1 MLRFATKLLL
11 AVFLVVVLAAAQS
24 IPPQKSIPAIAKA
37 ANGAVVS
44 IVMSDKNGN
53 PIAQGSG
60 FIVSKD
66 GVIVTNYH
74 VIAEGTSAVVKLPDG
89 AFYLVDGV
97 LEFDKARDIAVIKAH
112 GEHFRTLTLGDSDHV
127 QVGQE
132 VVAIGNPLSL
142 ESTVSNGIVSSV
154 RSIDEKGGK
163 YLQITAPISPGSSG
177 GPLFNMAGQVIG
189 VTTMYLK
196 GGENLNFAIP
206 INAAKN
212 LLLVQRAK
220 LLGFPNVSVSP
231 DTTPSSEVQQAS
243 EPTITSPQFKY
254 YQQMLA
260 AKDQSILGQGTQYAC
275 FLDEPTA
282 QWFWTVSATV
292 GIRNGMDVA
301 YRIFDSGVPENG
313 VYLFDGYISP
323 DSTPD
328 SFDALLPGNEGTESM
343 MSNRFLTVMDDDSEM
358 PADEKSRSEI
368 EKSGYAEWT
377 NETVSIILPNAN
389 DKKIDR
395 EIDRATGRFSISV
408 GDDSTTI
415 NGTCVKIPGAKTP
428 EEQFRDHRR

>member
-11 AVFLVVVLAAAQS
+11 AIFLVAALAAAQS

-44 IVMSDKNGN
+44 IVMSDKDGN

-60 FIVSKD
+60 FVVSQD
-66 GVIVTNYH
+66 GDILTNYH

-97 LEFDKARDIAVIKAH
+97 LASDKARDIAIIKAH

-177 GPLFNMAGQVIG
+177 GPLFNMEGQVIG

-206 INAAKN
+206 INAAKS
-212 LLLVQRAK
+212 LLLMQHAR

-231 DTTPSSEVQQAS
+231 DTTTSSEVQQAS

-260 AKDQSILGQGTQYAC
+260 AKDQAILGDTQYAC
-275 FLDEPTA
+275 FFDDSSF
-282 QWFWTVSATV
+282 QWFWTVSADV
-292 GIRNGMDVA
+292 EMKVMGMT
-301 YRIFDSGVPENG
+301 YQQFDSGVSEN
-313 VYLFDGYISP
+313 VAALFFGDISP
-323 DSTPD
+323 DSTPN
-328 SFDALLPGNEGTESM
+328 SFGAHLAGIGDTPSQ
-343 MSNRFLTVMDDDSEM
+343 
-358 PADEKSRSEI
+358 I
-368 EKSGYAEWT
+368 EKPDYAEWNT
-377 NETVSIILPNAN
+377 ETVSIITHNN

-395 EIDRATGRFSISV
+395 EIDRATGRFSATVSESDGNRV
-408 GDDSTTI
+408 GILT
-415 NGTCVKIPGAKTP
+415 GTCVKIPGAKTP
-428 EEQFRDHRR
+428 EEQFRDHR

>member
-1 MLRFATKLLL
+1 MLRFATKLLP
-11 AVFLVVVLAAAQS
+11 AIFLVASLAAAQS
-24 IPPQKSIPAIAKA
+24 IPPQKSITAIAKT

-44 IVMSDKNGN
+44 IVMSDKDGN

-66 GVIVTNYH
+66 GDILTNYH

-97 LEFDKARDIAVIKAH
+97 LASDKARDIAVIKAH
-112 GEHFRTLTLGDSDHV
+112 GEHFRTLALGDSDRV

-206 INAAKN
+206 INAAKS
-212 LLLVQRAK
+212 LLLVQHAK
-220 LLGFPNVSVSP
+220 LLSFPNVLVSP

-260 AKDQSILGQGTQYAC
+260 AKDQAILGPDWNTQYAC
-275 FLDEPTA
+275 FFDDSTI
-282 QWFWTVSATV
+282 QWFWTVSA
-292 GIRNGMDVA
+292 RFGMPDGMVVT
-301 YRIFDSGVPENG
+301 YQQFDSGVNANRSA
-313 VYLFDGYISP
+313 LFVGGISS
-323 DSTPD
+323 DSTPN
-328 SFDALLPGNEGTESM
+328 SFDANLD
-343 MSNRFLTVMDDDSEM
+343 RFGDVPT
-358 PADEKSRSEI
+358 I
-368 EKSGYAEWT
+368 EKGGHVEWT
-377 NETVSIILPNAN
+377 NETVSMIIPNTN
-389 DKKIDR
+389 DKIDF
-395 EIDRATGRFSISV
+395 EIDRATGRFSETVSESDGNRV
-408 GDDSTTI
+408 PVFT
-415 NGTCVKIPGAKTP
+415 GTCVKIPGAKTP
-428 EEQFRDHRR
+428 EEQFRDHRQ

>member
-11 AVFLVVVLAAAQS
+11 TILVAATVAAAQS
-24 IPPQKSIPAIAKA
+24 TSSQKSIPAIAKA

-44 IVMSDKNGN
+44 IVMSDKDGN

-60 FIVSKD
+60 FVVSKD
-66 GVIVTNYH
+66 GDILTNYH

-97 LEFDKARDIAVIKAH
+97 LASDKARDIAVIKAH
-112 GEHFRTLTLGDSDHV
+112 GEKFRTLALGDSDRV

-177 GPLFNMAGQVIG
+177 GPLFNMEGQVIG

-206 INAAKN
+206 INAAKS
-212 LLLVQRAK
+212 LLLMQHAK

-231 DTTPSSEVQQAS
+231 DTTTSSEVQQAS

-260 AKDQSILGQGTQYAC
+260 AKDQSILGDTQYAC
-275 FLDEPTA
+275 FFDDSSF
-282 QWFWTVSATV
+282 QWFWTVYATV
-292 GIRNGMDVA
+292 GMRNGMAVT
-301 YRIFDSGVPENG
+301 YREFDSGVPENW
-313 VYLFDGYISP
+313 VSVFVGYIYT
-323 DSTPD
+323 DSTPNL
-328 SFDALLPGNEGTESM
+328 FDAVLPANVPD
-343 MSNRFLTVMDDDSEM
+343 RFVAVIDDEREM

-368 EKSGYAEWT
+368 EKSDYAEWT
-377 NETVSIILPNAN
+377 TETVSIITTNVDGA
-389 DKKIDR
+389 KIET
-395 EIDRATGRFSISV
+395 EIERATGRFSATISV
-408 GDDSTTI
+408 GNRTGVLT
-415 NGTCVKIPGAKTP
+415 GTCVKIPGAKTP
-428 EEQFRDHRR
+428 EEQFRDHRQ

>member
-1 MLRFATKLLL
+1 MLRFATKLLP
-11 AVFLVVVLAAAQS
+11 AIFLVASLAAAQS
-24 IPPQKSIPAIAKA
+24 IPPQKSITAIAKT

-44 IVMSDKNGN
+44 IVMSDKDGN

-66 GVIVTNYH
+66 GHILTNYH

-97 LEFDKARDIAVIKAH
+97 LASDKARDIAVIKAH
-112 GEHFRTLTLGDSDHV
+112 GEHFRTLALGDSDRV

-206 INAAKN
+206 INAAKS
-212 LLLVQRAK
+212 LLLVQHAK
-220 LLGFPNVSVSP
+220 LLSFPNVWVSP

-243 EPTITSPQFKY
+243 ELTITSPQFKY

-260 AKDQSILGQGTQYAC
+260 AKDQAILGPDWTHNMRA
-275 FLDEPTA
+275 FLMIQP
-282 QWFWTVSATV
+282 F
-292 GIRNGMDVA
+292 NG
-301 YRIFDSGVPENG
+301 SG
-313 VYLFDGYISP
+313 
-323 DSTPD
+323 
-328 SFDALLPGNEGTESM
+328 
-343 MSNRFLTVMDDDSEM
+343 
-358 PADEKSRSEI
+358 RSLR
-368 EKSGYAEWT
+368 G
-377 NETVSIILPNAN
+377 
-389 DKKIDR
+389 
-395 EIDRATGRFSISV
+395 
-408 GDDSTTI
+408 
-415 NGTCVKIPGAKTP
+415 
-428 EEQFRDHRR
+428 

>member
-11 AVFLVVVLAAAQS
+11 AIFLVAALAAAQS

-44 IVMSDKNGN
+44 IVMSDKDGN

-60 FIVSKD
+60 FVVSQD
-66 GVIVTNYH
+66 GDILTNYH

-97 LEFDKARDIAVIKAH
+97 LASDKARDIAVIKAH

-177 GPLFNMAGQVIG
+177 GPLFNMEGQVIG

-206 INAAKN
+206 INAAKS
-212 LLLVQRAK
+212 LLLMQHAR

-231 DTTPSSEVQQAS
+231 DTTTSSEVQQAS

-260 AKDQSILGQGTQYAC
+260 AKDQAILGDTQYAC
-275 FLDEPTA
+275 FFDDSSF
-282 QWFWTVSATV
+282 QWFWTVSADV
-292 GIRNGMDVA
+292 EMKVMGMT
-301 YRIFDSGVPENG
+301 YQQFDSGVSEN
-313 VYLFDGYISP
+313 VAALFFGDISP
-323 DSTPD
+323 DSTPN
-328 SFDALLPGNEGTESM
+328 SFGAHLAGIGDTPSQ
-343 MSNRFLTVMDDDSEM
+343 
-358 PADEKSRSEI
+358 I
-368 EKSGYAEWT
+368 EKPDYAEWNT
-377 NETVSIILPNAN
+377 ETVSIITHNN

-395 EIDRATGRFSISV
+395 EIDRATGRFSATVSESDGNRV
-408 GDDSTTI
+408 GILT
-415 NGTCVKIPGAKTP
+415 GTCVKIPGAKTP
-428 EEQFRDHRR
+428 EEQFRDHR